1 MQVASERAFCFGKFV
16 LDLRR
21 GCLRAAE
28 REIELRPKSFG
39 VLRYLVEN
47 AGRLVPKD
55 EILKA
60 VWPDV
65 TVTDESLT
73 RCVSDIRLALED
85 ADQSIIKTM
94 SRRGYVFA
102 APVSSVPPD
111 DRSPAPIE
119 RTSAVGKYGAAAATA
134 AGRLSGARLS
144 LVVLPFVNLSGDPTQ
159 DYLSDAIT
167 EGLTTYLSRIRGAFV
182 IARSIAMSYKGKAI
196 DVRQIGRELGV
207 LYVLEGSEQHSGGRV
222 RVSAQLIDAG
232 TGAHLWAERFDA
244 DQADLLQMQDE
255 IVTRLARALQIELA
269 AIESVRISRSNSEN
283 QDAEDLALN
292 GEAIYLRYGPSRRES
307 QAGFELCERALT
319 IDPSN
324 VRALGILAE
333 RYTTR
338 VTGMQSIDRD
348 ADIGRSDE
356 LASRALAADPNSYH
370 AHHAKARVLV
380 AQKRVDEALIEAERS
395 LRLNPGFIPTY
406 LVLCQAS
413 LMLGLPER
421 AIEHA
426 NKVKRFSPPDPYL
439 YVFHTQE
446 GLAHIMLHQDAL
458 AVTCLRRA
466 VANNPEFP
474 AAAAYLVAALALSG
488 NEAEAHAQLKTYLS
502 LRDTT
507 TRTIAGWRRMAY
519 SDNPAYLAFRERVYA
534 GLSKAGMPE
543 A

>member
-1 MQVASERAFCFGKFV
+1 MQVASERAFGFGRFV

-21 GCLRAAE
+21 GCLRAGD

-55 EILKA
+55 EIIKA
-60 VWPDV
+60 VWPEV

-85 ADQSIIKTM
+85 GDQNIIKTM
-94 SRRGYVFA
+94 SRRGYIFA
-102 APVSSVPPD
+102 APVSSEPPD
-111 DRSPAPIE
+111 DRSAARIE
-119 RTSAVGKYGAAAATA
+119 RASAVAKDSAAAATA
-134 AGRLSGARLS
+134 AGILSGARFS
-144 LVVLPFVNLSGDPTQ
+144 LVVLPFVNLSGDPAQ

-207 LYVLEGSEQHSGGRV
+207 RYVLEGSEQHSGGRV
-222 RVSAQLIDAG
+222 RVSAQLIDVD

-269 AIESVRISRSNSEN
+269 ALESIRISRSTSES

-307 QAGFELCERALT
+307 ETGFELCERALT
-319 IDPSN
+319 IDPDN

-333 RYTTR
+333 KYTTR

-348 ADIGRSDE
+348 SDIRRSDE
-356 LASRALAADPNSYH
+356 LASRALAVDPNSYH

-380 AQKRVDEALIEAERS
+380 AQKRADEALIEAERS

-406 LVLCQAS
+406 LVLCQAN
-413 LMLGLPER
+413 LMLGLPET

-446 GLAHIMLHQDAL
+446 GLARIMLHQDAL

-488 NEAEAHAQLKTYLS
+488 KEAEAREQLKTYLS

-507 TRTIAGWRRMAY
+507 TRTVAGWRKMAY
-519 SDNPAYLAFRERVYA
+519 SDNPIYVAFRERIYE
-534 GLSKAGMPE
+534 GLSKAGMPD
-543 A
+543 